1 MKIFRIIVCLLLFQ
15 WIQAFDSKPQKK
27 ISIFSTCNRSHI
39 RFMLSIAKE
48 LVSRPDISSSVTISR
63 QCVDLVKSLNLNIS
77 LEIVPS
83 SVDFMEYELGFEHLG
98 FVIGEMERDWVKHY
112 TFAWK
117 NKENRPSLIISD
129 VFTLAA
135 FDLAEIFDIPVMV
148 IQSGFFAYDLFDNS
162 NLNSEYLDQIS
173 LNGVFPYAKSTLE
186 RVFSYFKKKFDSY
199 QANQVLITTRNNVR
213 KDFGLDPVS
222 TICESKTRIPPFVIV
237 ESFFGFEVPRILP
250 PNFEM
255 VGILQLPELFVG
267 GIDSDLEK

>member
-39 RFMLSIAKE
+39 RFMFSIAKE

-173 LNGVFPYAKSTLE
+173 LNGGFPYSKSTLE
-186 RVFSYFKKKFDSY
+186 RAFSYFKKKFDSY
-199 QANQVLITTRNNVR
+199 QINQILIRTRNDAR
-213 KDFGLDPVS
+213 KDFGLEPVS
-222 TICESKTRIPPFVIV
+222 TFCESKTRIPPFVIV